1 MSSRRVTDTGP
12 PSDAATRLVPWLVAV
27 AFFMQSVD
35 TTILNTAVP
44 AIADSLEVR
53 PLAVKSVLASYTL
66 SLAVF
71 IPVSGWMA
79 DRFGTRR
86 VFSTAIGLF
95 TLGSV
100 LCGFATSIDTLVA
113 CRVLQGMGGA
123 MMMPVGRMTLARTYG
138 KANLVRV
145 MSFVAMPSQ
154 LGPMVGP
161 VAGGLIVSYISW
173 RGVFFVNLPVGLLG
187 IYFVYR
193 YLPDYREPTT
203 HPLDILGML
212 LFSGGIALLS
222 YVLQV
227 FGDHRL
233 TVAEMLALLALAALL
248 LAGYGLRAALAAFP
262 LLNLGL
268 FRIRTFRSAVSG
280 GFFTRLGLGG
290 IPFLFPLLYQVGMGF
305 SPIQSGLLVLPQ
317 AVASLGMKTFMPG
330 ILARVGYRNMLV
342 GNTIIVGLM
351 ITSFATVGAGTPVWR
366 IILQAFV
373 LGFFTSMQFTSMNT
387 LVYAD
392 VSGAQT
398 GGASTIAATGQQL
411 SVSFGVAGAALIAA
425 LFVPPELHSDPDAII
440 YGAQQAFLALGVLT
454 VLSSAVFMG
463 LRADDGAAMSRH
475 EKAARKITSSG

>member
-1 MSSRRVTDTGP
+1 MVPVPSADA
-12 PSDAATRLVPWLVAV
+12 SDAAKRLLPWLVAV
-27 AFFMQSVD
+27 AFFMQSLD

-44 AIADSLEVR
+44 AIAHSMEVA

-86 VFSTAIGLF
+86 IFSSAIGLF

-100 LCGFATSIDTLVA
+100 LCGFATSIDMLVA

-138 KANLVRV
+138 KADLLRV
-145 MSFVAMPSQ
+145 MSFVSIPGQ
-154 LGPMVGP
+154 VGPMVGP
-161 VAGGLIVSYISW
+161 VAGGLIVTYVNW
-173 RGVFFVNLPVGLLG
+173 RGLFFVNLPVGLLG

-193 YLPDYREPTT
+193 HLPDYREPKS
-203 HPLDILGML
+203 HPLDMLGMV

-227 FGDHRL
+227 FGEHRL
-233 TVAEMLALLALAALL
+233 SLTETLALLALASLL
-248 LAGYGLRAALAAFP
+248 LAGYGLRAAVAAFP

-268 FRIRTFRSAVSG
+268 FRIRTFRAAVVG
-280 GFFTRLGLGG
+280 GFVARLGLGG
-290 IPFLFPLLYQVGMGF
+290 VPFLFPLLYQIGLGF

-317 AVASLGMKTFMPG
+317 AVASMGIKSFMPS
-330 ILARVGYRNMLV
+330 ILARLGYRNMLV
-342 GNTIIVGLM
+342 GNTVVVGLLIM
-351 ITSFATVGAGTPVWR
+351 SFATIGAGTPVWL
-366 IILQAFV
+366 IVVQAFA
-373 LGFFTSMQFTSMNT
+373 LGFFRSMQFTCMNT

-392 VSGAQT
+392 VFAAQT

-411 SVSFGVAGAALIAA
+411 SVSFGVAGAAVVAA
-425 LFVPPELHSDPDAII
+425 LFVPPELHLHPDAII
-440 YGAQQAFLALGVLT
+440 HGTSKAFLALGALT
-454 VLSSAVFMG
+454 VVSSAVFAE
-463 LRADDGAAMSRH
+463 LRPDDGEAMSRH
-475 EKAARKITSSG
+475 GKAARVRD